1 MIKKIYKLN
10 LYVDGKK
17 YDTLPPGALNVLDLK
32 TNIYMEAQP
41 LKGAKYC
48 IVDLPLI
55 DVNKTYRKVIDTR
68 FVSICATDVRGDL
81 SEYGFVKDKMIQ
93 EIDKVY
99 IIWKN
104 IEVIN

>member
-10 LYVDGKK
+10 FYVDGKK
-17 YDTLPPGALNVLDLK
+17 YNTLPPGALNVLDLK

-48 IVDLPLI
+48 IMDLPF
-55 DVNKTYRKVIDTR
+55 DENKTYRKVIDTR
-68 FVSICATDVRGDL
+68 FVSICATDMESNLGK
-81 SEYGFVKDKMIQ
+81 YGFVKDKMIQ
-93 EIDKVY
+93 EIDGVY

-104 IEVIN
+104 GVIN

>member
-10 LYVDGKK
+10 FYVDGKK

-32 TNIYMEAQP
+32 TNIYMKTQ

-48 IVDLPLI
+48 VVNSPLNEN
-55 DVNKTYRKVIDTR
+55 DTYKKVIDTR
-68 FVSICATDVRGDL
+68 FISICATDTESNL

-93 EIDKVY
+93 EIDEVY
-99 IIWKN
+99 IIWKR
-104 IEVIN
+104 VG

>member
-10 LYVDGKK
+10 FYVDGKK

-32 TNIYMEAQP
+32 TNIYMKTQ

-48 IVDLPLI
+48 VVDLLLT
-55 DVNKTYRKVIDTR
+55 DENKTYRKVIDTR

-81 SEYGFVKDKMIQ
+81 SKYGFVKDKMIQ
-93 EIDKVY
+93 EIDGVY

>member
-17 YDTLPPGALNVLDLK
+17 YDRLPPGAFNVLDLK

-55 DVNKTYRKVIDTR
+55 DENKTYRKVIDTR
-68 FVSICATDVRGDL
+68 FVSICATNVGGDL
-81 SEYGFVKDKMIQ
+81 NGYGFVKDKMVQ
-93 EIDKVY
+93 EVDGVY

-104 IEVIN
+104 MGVIN

>member
-10 LYVDGKK
+10 FYVDGKK

-32 TNIYMEAQP
+32 TNIYMEAQ
-41 LKGAKYC
+41 LKGAKYY
-48 IVDLPLI
+48 VVNSPL
-55 DVNKTYRKVIDTR
+55 NESKTYRKVIDTR

-81 SEYGFVKDKMIQ
+81 SKYGFVKDKMIQ
-93 EIDKVY
+93 KIDGVY